1 MIDDC
6 YKIIQN
12 FENFAI
18 VDSTIC
24 IGNYKFK
31 LNITD
36 FDVHV
41 ADKALIAKNYLF
53 QEIKSEKKT
62 EFPPSL
68 INFCEDYEKDMVTAF
83 FASETPKLNVFSIN
97 SNSSFIN
104 ETGSKLRKQFAIDQK
119 LLRKELEWQ
128 KQEVKILKGQLKA
141 KIQEIKNKENWIQA
155 EFLKIKK
162 HTVILAKESS
172 KIEKQW
178 EDLNEKKE
186 KQLKIS
192 EFLQKSVSGLLAKTE
207 TSGNS
212 LLSNNNFDSF
222 DQGYSN
228 EESNLNVLNQELKDC
243 ENQYRT
249 SSVKDSESILLKI
262 NHLKNQI
269 NSIKSREI
277 IMRSMEKSK
286 NLKGVMSKMQKV
298 YSIKN
303 ILPHPNLT
311 PGQRLKGF
319 QTPLAQAF
327 NNEKKNITISTSFEV
342 PIGHSRSSTY
352 TPLNFLNRDLQ
363 SRCFI
368 ATPTTEIA
376 ELNMRS
382 DGFYNYENHKFMETE
397 LNDEKNEK
405 YKLLVIKEA
414 RLQEKE
420 EELIKKEKWLRNN
433 LEKTFNDQEYL
444 NLLKNEKMTLNRVKK
459 ELETKEKL
467 VEKKLVEAEGIKNS
481 MMKKNQEIETKKS
494 DLESSKINLEIE
506 KEDLVQKIEEIQK
519 FIRENI

>member
-1 MIDDC
+1 
-6 YKIIQN
+6 
-12 FENFAI
+12 
-18 VDSTIC
+18 
-24 IGNYKFK
+24 
-31 LNITD
+31 
-36 FDVHV
+36 
-41 ADKALIAKNYLF
+41 
-53 QEIKSEKKT
+53 
-62 EFPPSL
+62 
-68 INFCEDYEKDMVTAF
+68 MVTAF

-286 NLKGVMSKMQKV
+286 NLKVLNHFPNQALLAS
-298 YSIKN
+298 
-303 ILPHPNLT
+303 LPYLIQLP
-311 PGQRLKGF
+311 LKRK
-319 QTPLAQAF
+319 T
-327 NNEKKNITISTSFEV
+327 K
-342 PIGHSRSSTY
+342 
-352 TPLNFLNRDLQ
+352 LN
-363 SRCFI
+363 
-368 ATPTTEIA
+368 
-376 ELNMRS
+376 
-382 DGFYNYENHKFMETE
+382 
-397 LNDEKNEK
+397 
-405 YKLLVIKEA
+405 
-414 RLQEKE
+414 
-420 EELIKKEKWLRNN
+420 
-433 LEKTFNDQEYL
+433 
-444 NLLKNEKMTLNRVKK
+444 
-459 ELETKEKL
+459 
-467 VEKKLVEAEGIKNS
+467 
-481 MMKKNQEIETKKS
+481 
-494 DLESSKINLEIE
+494 
-506 KEDLVQKIEEIQK
+506 
-519 FIRENI
+519 